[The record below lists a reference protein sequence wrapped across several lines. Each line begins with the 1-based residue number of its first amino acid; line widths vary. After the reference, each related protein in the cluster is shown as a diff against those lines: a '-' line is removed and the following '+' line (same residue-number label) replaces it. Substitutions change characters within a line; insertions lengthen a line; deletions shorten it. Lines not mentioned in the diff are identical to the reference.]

1 MLHLNKGCDVSVCV
15 FACNIVCVCYTLR
28 RGDVLLP
35 FLVFGGKE
43 DGEDDFF
50 SFSSFLSIGTKVC
63 VSCRAEENRCQE
75 NREKC

>member
-1 MLHLNKGCDVSVCV
+1 MCACVGGWLLHLNKGCDVCVCV

-28 RGDVLLP
+28 RVGMYFFL

-50 SFSSFLSIGTKVC
+50 LFRPFSQLAPKQSLCQLS
-63 VSCRAEENRCQE
+63 R
-75 NREKC
+75 